1 MSEIIFFNSIF
12 YLNLI
17 SQYNICTIIIY
28 KNAYTSTLKAIKYR
42 FTNRFYTFKWFH
54 NIIKATIDV
63 HVIRLTLSVT
73 INKFSPNH
81 HKMDNLTV
89 LVFHP
94 L

>member
-42 FTNRFYTFKWFH
+42 F
-54 NIIKATIDV
+54 IIDFIHLNDFIT
-63 HVIRLTLSVT
+63 S
-73 INKFSPNH
+73 
-81 HKMDNLTV
+81 
-89 LVFHP
+89 
-94 L
+94 